1 MKKKL
6 VRFGVAA
13 VLALALLA
21 APAAR
26 AAGPVDAQTAYGLA
40 KAAAAKWQADAELFD
55 FGTLSTAP
63 LDGEGR
69 SAEWYLK
76 WSSKKAGKV
85 NMMSVKN
92 GALTTFEV
100 PTAGGRVIVIA
111 AVSILDSK
119 KLLSM
124 ADAAG
129 GAAHRAKGAAVSLGL
144 VQSPVANGPL
154 WHVSYGKD
162 GKEVFHVGIEANGGK
177 TTVLS
182 N

>member
-1 MKKKL
+1 MTKRH
-6 VRFGVAA
+6 VRLAVAA
-13 VLALALLA
+13 SLALALLA
-21 APAAR
+21 APAVR
-26 AAGPVDAQTAYGLA
+26 AAGPVDAQAAYGLA
-40 KAAAAKWQADAELFD
+40 KAAAAKWQGDAELFS

-69 SAEWYLK
+69 SAEWHLK
-76 WSSKKAGKV
+76 WSSEKAGKV

-92 GALTTFEV
+92 GALTTFEL
-100 PTAGGRVIVIA
+100 PTAGGRVIVLSA
-111 AVSILDSK
+111 ASILDSK
-119 KLLSM
+119 KLLAM

-144 VQSPVANGPL
+144 VQNPVVKGPL
-154 WHVSYGKD
+154 WHVSYSQGD
-162 GKEVFHVGIEANGGK
+162 KEVFHVGIEANGGK

>member
-1 MKKKL
+1 MTKKTST
-6 VRFGVAA
+6 
-13 VLALALLA
+13 LALAVCLALAA

-26 AAGPVDAQTAYGLA
+26 AAGPVDARAAYGLA
-40 KAAAAKWQADAELFD
+40 KAAAAKWQPDAEMFD

-69 SAEWYLK
+69 SADWYVK

-92 GALTTFEV
+92 GVLSTFEV
-100 PTAGGRVIVIA
+100 PTAGGRVIVVA
-111 AVSILDSK
+111 AQSIFDSK
-119 KLLSM
+119 KLLAM
-124 ADAAG
+124 ADGAG

-144 VQSPVANGPL
+144 VQNPVVNGPL
-154 WHVSYGKD
+154 WHVSYSKD
-162 GKEVFHVGIEANGGK
+162 SKEVFHVGIEANGGK

>member
-1 MKKKL
+1 MTKKPAL
-6 VRFGVAA
+6 
-13 VLALALLA
+13 LALAVCLVLA
-21 APAAR
+21 AASAAR

-40 KAAAAKWQADAELFD
+40 KAAAAKWQPDAEMFD

-69 SAEWYLK
+69 SAEWYVK
-76 WSSKKAGKV
+76 WSSKKAGKI

-100 PTAGGRVIVIA
+100 PSAGGRVIV
-111 AVSILDSK
+111 VSPQSIFDSK
-119 KLLSM
+119 KLLAM
-124 ADAAG
+124 ADAKG
-129 GAAHRAKGAAVSLGL
+129 GAAHRAKGATVSLGL
-144 VQSPVANGPL
+144 VQNPVVNGPL

-177 TTVLS
+177 TTVL
-182 N
+182 